1 VYLPGTCPTVV
12 CDESVWGNLKHVL
25 LSAIA
30 LGGGRSAILT
40 RLLRASMPEVIR
52 MEYITAARPKGLV
65 EEARHQQ
72 TCAEERPDP
81 HGDDNG
87 AAGGPFDRWRHR
99 RGDAIRYPWPGDL
112 RHQRH
117 HHARLPAG
125 ARVYPGGPT
134 PQILYFGAELTK
146 ASSHGYNSRRD
157 GP

>member
-1 VYLPGTCPTVV
+1 LLVFTFALDALLPSSGWVYLPGTCPTVV

-87 AAGGPFDRWRHR
+87 A
-99 RGDAIRYPWPGDL
+99 
-112 RHQRH
+112 
-117 HHARLPAG
+117 
-125 ARVYPGGPT
+125 
-134 PQILYFGAELTK
+134 
-146 ASSHGYNSRRD
+146 
-157 GP
+157 